1 MSKAEDTP
9 MTPERWTQLQ
19 RLFDEVVDLYPEAR
33 AQRLERLRKDDADL
47 CRRIESLLAA
57 HEQAD
62 AILHPLEQPEIPAAM
77 PGGGLDL
84 HRLIG
89 KHIAH
94 YRIVAYL
101 GGGGMGVVYQAQDT
115 RLKRMVALKFLPPAL
130 TRDPEA
136 KKRFIHEAQSA
147 SALDHPNI

>member
-19 RLFDEVVDLYPEAR
+19 RLFDEVVDLYPEAC

-62 AILHPLEQPEIPAAM
+62 AILHPLEQPESPAAM